1 MNEDKKYLTEQIIT
15 YMGNKRKLLKYIAN
29 EVELILKEL
38 NLEKGV
44 MCDLFSDS
52 GVVARMLKRY
62 STKLITNDLEK
73 YSYIIN
79 DCYLTNY
86 DEFDEETYDK
96 LLEGIKSKPLIEGV
110 ISKNYAPLN
119 DDNIMSGERVF
130 YTHKNAM
137 LIDTYRSAIEEIPNE
152 YRKYFLAPLLCE
164 ASIHVNTNGNFKG
177 FFKSKKTNIGKF
189 GGDGENAL
197 DRIMGRIELQKPIL
211 SKYKCD
217 IELHNEDANELVK
230 KLSNIDIAY
239 IDPPY
244 NEHPYASN
252 YFMLNTIANN
262 ELGEELSQICGIPK
276 KWNKSMYNK
285 MKKAYNAFEE
295 LISNLNTKYA
305 IISYNNEGIIPIDKL
320 KEMLSRYGEIKTVV
334 IDYYAYKGCKN
345 RKERNNDVTEYLFI
359 LNKRNKN

>member
-29 EVELILKEL
+29 EIELIMKEL
-38 NLEKGV
+38 NLEKCV
-44 MCDLFSDS
+44 ICDLFSGS
-52 GVVARMLKRY
+52 GVVARMLKQY
-62 STKLITNDLEK
+62 STKLIANDLEK

-86 DEFDEETYDK
+86 DEFDEETYNK
-96 LLEGIKSKPLIEGV
+96 LLEGIKSKPLVEGV
-110 ISKNYAPLN
+110 ISKNYAPS
-119 DDNIMSGERVF
+119 DDNNIMDGERVF

-137 LIDTYRSAIEEIPNE
+137 LIDTYRNTIEELPNE
-152 YRKYFLAPLLCE
+152 YRKFFLAPLLCE

-197 DRIMGRIELQKPIL
+197 DRIMG
-211 SKYKCD
+211 D
-217 IELHNEDANELVK
+217 IELHMPIFSSHKCDVELYNEDANELVK
-230 KLSNIDIAY
+230 KLNNIDIAY

-285 MKKAYNAFEE
+285 MRRAYKAFEE
-295 LISNLNTKYA
+295 LISNIDTKYA
-305 IISYNNEGIIPIDKL
+305 IISYNNEGIIPIDEL
-320 KEMLSRYGEIKTVV
+320 KEMLSRYGVLKTVE
-334 IDYYAYKGCKN
+334 IDYYTYKGCKN
-345 RKERNNDVTEYLFI
+345 RKERNNDVTEYLFV
-359 LNKRNKN
+359 LDKRDKM